1 MVNVVKNPASD
12 HQWLVFFSLSTA
24 WRRGSAGI
32 EFRVYTLY
40 GSLTQVKHDDYG
52 DETEERFG
60 LEGLTVS
67 LTALREL
74 VM

>member
-1 MVNVVKNPASD
+1 M
-12 HQWLVFFSLSTA
+12 
-24 WRRGSAGI
+24 
-32 EFRVYTLY
+32 YTLY